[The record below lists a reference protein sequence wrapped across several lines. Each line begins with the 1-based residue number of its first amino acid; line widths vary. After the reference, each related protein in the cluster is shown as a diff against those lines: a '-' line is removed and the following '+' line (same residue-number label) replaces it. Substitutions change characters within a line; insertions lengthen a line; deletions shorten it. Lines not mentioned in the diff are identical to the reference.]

1 MLTKFIKEEITYTGR
16 ELTSHWAYRRFGLLG
31 DSLVA
36 FCGPC
41 DLPVERMADLEDVL
55 SDAPIHSA
63 RMLHFIVEHFGST
76 LETTVLRQRLLI
88 CLIAELLNR
97 PGGEAR
103 IIRKGDDLYFG
114 EGKLS
119 VSIAVQSP
127 VSTMIHAGLNVVT
140 EGTPVKTAGLVELGV
155 EPEGLAREILVRYR
169 EEIDGI
175 ARARCKVRGVP

>member
-1 MLTKFIKEEITYTGR
+1 MIAKFIEDEICYTGR

-31 DSLVA
+31 DSIVA
-36 FCGPC
+36 FRGPC
-41 DLPVERMADLEDVL
+41 DLPVERMADLEDIL
-55 SDAPIHSA
+55 SDAPIHST
-63 RMLHFIVEHFGST
+63 RMLHFIVEHFGIS
-76 LETTVLRQRLLI
+76 LEISILRQRLLI
-88 CLIAELLNR
+88 CLIAEELNR
-97 PGGEAR
+97 DGAVR
-103 IIRKGDDLYFG
+103 VIRRGDDLYSG

-140 EGTPVKTAGLVELGV
+140 EGTPVRTAGLSELGV
-155 EPEGLAREILVRYR
+155 APEGLAEEILVRYG

>member
-1 MLTKFIKEEITYTGR
+1 MIAKLIEKEIPYTGR

-31 DSLVA
+31 DSIVA
-36 FCGPC
+36 FCGSC
-41 DLPVERMADLEDVL
+41 ELPVERMADLEDIRA
-55 SDAPIHSA
+55 DAPIRSA
-63 RMLHFIVEHFGST
+63 RMLHFIVEHFGT
-76 LETTVLRQRLLI
+76 ALETAVLRQRLLI

-97 PGGEAR
+97 PGEVVR
-103 IIRKGDDLYFG
+103 IVRKGDDLYRG

-127 VSTMIHAGLNVVT
+127 VSAMIHVGLNVVT

-155 EPEGLAREILVRYR
+155 VPEELAEKVLSRYR
-169 EEIDGI
+169 EEMEGV